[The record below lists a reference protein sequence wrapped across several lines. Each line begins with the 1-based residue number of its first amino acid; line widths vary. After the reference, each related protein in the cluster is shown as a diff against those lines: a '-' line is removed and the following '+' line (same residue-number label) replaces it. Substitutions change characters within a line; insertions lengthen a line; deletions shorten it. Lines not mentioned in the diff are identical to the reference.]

1 MFMERKDYL
10 VEKLS
15 NEEKAYLKKII
26 LSARKKYIRDNY
38 DYVNSI
44 SMDLSGLESVE
55 AESVLDTVVLKC
67 EKEIKSAVEFENL
80 ISNNK
85 MYEVIKALSLR
96 EKMMLFSLYK
106 EDKPIN
112 QVADE
117 MKISRITAWRI
128 KSEALDKV
136 MKAILGGK

>member
-10 VEKLS
+10 IEKLS

-26 LSARKKYIRDNY
+26 LNARKKYIRDNY

-44 SMDLSGLESVE
+44 SMELSGIESVE
-55 AESVLDTVVLKC
+55 AESVLDVVVLKC

-80 ISNNK
+80 ISNIK

>member
-1 MFMERKDYL
+1 MERKDYL

-136 MKAILGGK
+136 MKAMLGGR

>member
-1 MFMERKDYL
+1 MERKDYL

-44 SMDLSGLESVE
+44 SMDLSSLESVE
-55 AESVLDTVVLKC
+55 AESVLDAVVLKC

-136 MKAILGGK
+136 MKAMLGGK